1 MEVNLSKHGKQTY
14 KNSLFTKRN
23 LFRYERDLQSTR
35 TGTIRQG
42 ALFGAFSGW
51 LYLINYIVH
60 AVGFIF
66 GSILISYENPG
77 APSLTDIIIVGAL
90 YYRIIM

>member
-1 MEVNLSKHGKQTY
+1 MYFIK
-14 KNSLFTKRN
+14 FN
-23 LFRYERDLQSTR
+23 LFRYETKLQSTR

-42 ALFGAFSGW
+42 ALYGAFSGW
-51 LYLINYIVH
+51 LYLVDYIVY

-66 GSILISYENPG
+66 GSILMSHENPG
-77 APSLTDIIIVGAL
+77 APSLTDILIVSAL

>member
-1 MEVNLSKHGKQTY
+1 MY
-14 KNSLFTKRN
+14 FMLFN
-23 LFRYERDLQSTR
+23 PFRYETELQSTR

-66 GSILISYENPG
+66 GSILMSHGNLG
-77 APSLTDIIIVGAL
+77 APSLTDILIVSAL
-90 YYRIIM
+90 YYRINEKIIM

>member
-42 ALFGAFSGW
+42 ALYGAFSGW
-51 LYLINYIVH
+51 LYLIDYIVY

-66 GSILISYENPG
+66 GSILMFYGNHHILNIS
-77 APSLTDIIIVGAL
+77 DIIVVSDL
-90 YYRIIM
+90 QE